1 MQPKILILGTGGTI
15 AGMAADTQKPGVYQ
29 AAQLTVQSLL
39 DAIPG
44 LENAGGRALGAMQIA
59 QIDSKDMEDSVWLA
73 LLQACDKAMRD
84 DAVAAVV
91 ITHGTDTLEETA
103 WFLHQCLG
111 RLPKPVVLTCAMR
124 PANALMPDGP
134 QNLLD
139 AVTAAGAR
147 DAQGQPL
154 LRQVVAA
161 TGGGEL
167 HRARWV
173 QKVHPHRLLAFS
185 SGEQGL
191 LGWAGPDGVRLR
203 DGVALDAA
211 DVAEGSYRGSASV
224 AALEARATAGTAW
237 PWVEIIT
244 SHAGAR
250 AELVDALLAQG
261 VRGLVVASTGN
272 GTVHQ
277 ALEAALARA
286 VAQGVPV
293 WRATRCADG
302 CIDGA
307 QWPVADAVGAAA
319 QPTGQN
325 AMPAMPAIALSPV
338 KARISLQLALM
349 GV

>member
-15 AGMAADTQKPGVYQ
+15 AGMAPDAQKPGVYQ
-29 AAQLTVQSLL
+29 AAQLSVASLL
-39 DAIPG
+39 NAIPG
-44 LENAGGRALGAMQIA
+44 IEKAACGALDALQIA
-59 QIDSKDMEDSVWLA
+59 QIDSKDMDDDVWLA

-84 DAVAAVV
+84 DSVAGVV

-191 LGWAGPDGVRLR
+191 LGWAGPEGVRLR
-203 DGVALDAA
+203 DGAAA
-211 DVAEGSYRGSASV
+211 DASNAAEGSYRGSASV
-224 AALEARATAGTAW
+224 AALAALAAAGLTW
-237 PWVEIIT
+237 PWVEVIT

-261 VRGLVVASTGN
+261 VRGLVVATTGN

-286 VAQGVPV
+286 ADQGVPV

-302 CIDGA
+302 CIEGA
-307 QWPVADAVGAAA
+307 QWPDTGAIGALGTQKA
-319 QPTGQN
+319 PSN
-325 AMPAMPAIALSPV
+325 LPAIALSPV
-338 KARISLQLALM
+338 KARVSLQLALM
-349 GV
+349 GCA

>member
-1 MQPKILILGTGGTI
+1 MEPKILILGTGGTI

-29 AAQLTVQSLL
+29 AAQLSVQSLL
-39 DAIPG
+39 GAIPG

-59 QIDSKDMEDSVWLA
+59 QIDSKDMDDGVWLA

-84 DAVAAVV
+84 DAVAAIV

-203 DGVALDAA
+203 DGAAA
-211 DVAEGSYRGSASV
+211 DTEGTYRGSQNL
-224 AALEARATAGTAW
+224 AALAAAGPAW
-237 PWVEIIT
+237 PWVETIT

-261 VRGLVVASTGN
+261 VRGLVVATTGN
-272 GTVHQ
+272 GTVHH

-302 CIDGA
+302 SIDGA
-307 QWPVADAVGAAA
+307 HLPATSAEWAAA
-319 QPTGQN
+319 LQVDQG
-325 AMPAMPAIALSPV
+325 AVPAIALSPV
-338 KARISLQLALM
+338 KARISLQLTLM
-349 GV
+349 GCF